1 MFIALN
7 NEQKQ
12 ILDEVLS
19 RELRKKQKRFKKKG
33 LSHFNN
39 PKLKAIYEKYQVE
52 YSPLL
57 YEIPFKC
64 YFSFYLYLILKS
76 KVKFMDWM
84 DCPPHYRIAISQ
96 DFNVTQ
102 LHRETGI
109 CNTIIRR
116 AFRELVKFRM
126 VEITDYCKPEHKSCK
141 SILVLND
148 YYIHSYCN
156 ELGYVT
162 YSSELPFNFY
172 NNPKYKKNET
182 ER

>member
-1 MFIALN
+1 MVFIPLN

-12 ILDEVLS
+12 ILDEALS
-19 RELRKKQKRFKKKG
+19 RELRKKQRRFKKKG

-39 PKLKAIYEKYQVE
+39 QKLKNIYEKYQIE
-52 YSPLL
+52 YSPVL

-84 DCPPHYRIAISQ
+84 ECPPHYRIAVSQ
-96 DFNVTQ
+96 DFNVNR
-102 LHRETGI
+102 LHYETGI
-109 CNTIIRR
+109 CRNIIRK
-116 AFRELVKFRM
+116 AFRELVNLRM
-126 VEITDYCKPEHKSCK
+126 VELTDYCKPEHKSCK

-148 YYIHSYCN
+148 YYIHSYSS

-162 YSSELPFNFY
+162 YSSEIPMNYY
-172 NNPKYKKNET
+172 NKPKNN
-182 ER
+182 